1 MNTNGQPSGNGARFR
16 LALPCLILLGILVAC
31 GGEADP
37 SSSVA
42 QAPDTSSATSPSVTS
57 APEMLPAAGSE
68 ALIYNGPVAAEGGPE
83 AVAAVV
89 RDIGLDVAYVSD
101 LAELPDLL
109 EDAAVFI
116 IGGTEDDLS
125 PLATAFTPEV
135 DTALKRYLRSGG
147 RYLGICGGGWLAS
160 SGWDEYGT
168 WIPMLGLVPADSGI
182 LDDDEKPRILSIEWL
197 GETYP
202 MYFQYGPTFTVR
214 QTSEDV
220 RVIAHYSDGQIAALI
235 SSYGSGKVAVCGAH
249 PEAQQD
255 WAEEAADGEDWTSTT
270 HLLGDLLQNLLSSDP
285 VNP

>member
-1 MNTNGQPSGNGARFR
+1 MNTSAQPSGNGAPFRFV
-16 LALPCLILLGILVAC
+16 LPCLILLGILVAC
-31 GGEADP
+31 GGEAGP

-42 QAPDTSSATSPSVTS
+42 QAPDTGSVTSPSVVST
-57 APEMLPAAGSE
+57 PEILPAAGSK
-68 ALIYNGPVAAEGGPE
+68 ALIYNGPVAAEGGPD

-101 LAELPDLL
+101 LAELPNLL

-125 PLATAFTPEV
+125 PLATAFTPQV
-135 DTALKRYLRSGG
+135 DAALKDYLDGGG

-168 WIPMLGLVPADSGI
+168 WIPMLDLIPADSGI

-202 MYFQYGPTFTVR
+202 MYFQYGPTFAVR

-220 RVIAHYSDGQIAALI
+220 RVMARS
-235 SSYGSGKVAVCGAH
+235 
-249 PEAQQD
+249 PP
-255 WAEEAADGEDWTSTT
+255 
-270 HLLGDLLQNLLSSDP
+270 LSAP
-285 VNP
+285 TVTAR